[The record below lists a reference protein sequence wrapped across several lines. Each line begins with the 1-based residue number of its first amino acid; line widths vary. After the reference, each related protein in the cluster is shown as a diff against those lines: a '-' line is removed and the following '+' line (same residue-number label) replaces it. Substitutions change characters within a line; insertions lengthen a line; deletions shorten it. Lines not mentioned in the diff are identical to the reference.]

1 MTSRTTSTKRS
12 RPSTEGGPDIALL
25 LRQVRREIKKFTVP
39 AVTQVAW
46 ERDPF
51 LVLVSTL
58 ISLRTKDDV
67 TASASARLFKMGK
80 TPKDIAALKEEAIAQ
95 LIYPAGFYRTK
106 AKTIRDVCRTLLN
119 EHEGQVPSEI
129 DELVRLKGVGRKTA
143 NLVVT
148 LGFNKPGICVDIH
161 VHRISNRWGYV
172 STKDPEK
179 TEWALREKMPRRYW
193 ISYNDLLVTFG
204 QNVCLPVSPKCSS
217 CPLEPQCPKLGV
229 TRHR

>member
-1 MTSRTTSTKRS
+1 
-12 RPSTEGGPDIALL
+12 
-25 LRQVRREIKKFTVP
+25 
-39 AVTQVAW
+39 VTQVAW

-67 TASASARLFKMGK
+67 TASASARLFEAAK

-106 AKTIRDVCRTLLN
+106 AKTIRDVCTTLLD

-129 DELVRLKGVGRKTA
+129 DALVRLKGVGRKTA

-179 TEWALREKMPRRYW
+179 TEWALREKLPRRYW
-193 ISYNDLLVTFG
+193 ISYNDLVVTFG
-204 QNVCLPVSPKCSS
+204 QNVCLPVSPKCSA